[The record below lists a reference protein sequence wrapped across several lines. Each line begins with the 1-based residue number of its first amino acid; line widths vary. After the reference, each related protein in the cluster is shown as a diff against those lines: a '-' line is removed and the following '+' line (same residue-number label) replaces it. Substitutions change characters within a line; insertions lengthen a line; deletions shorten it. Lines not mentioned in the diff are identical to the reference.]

1 MSTRRGFESRLPLSS
16 FRSLRFDDG
25 DEKRG
30 VARARRRGDVFPAAS
45 RDPRVRQFPRD
56 AILAQRERPR
66 DKRGDAK
73 RHVHRLPA
81 PRDDRTFDR
90 SDP

>member
-1 MSTRRGFESRLPLSS
+1 MMRNGALH
-16 FRSLRFDDG
+16 
-25 DEKRG
+25 
-30 VARARRRGDVFPAAS
+30 AREGAATCFPPPRAT
-45 RDPRVRQFPRD
+45 RVRQFPRD